1 MGQEAY
7 DNKIIELLKKLPNP
21 EKVPILHDND
31 ADDGDEDEENIIV
44 NWFYLFWINL
54 ILILNW

>member
-44 NWFYLFWINL
+44 N
-54 ILILNW
+54 